1 MKGGHALQETYY
13 CVPGCPLRL
22 ALVSDLH
29 ERPFDAVL
37 ASLERNRPELI
48 CVAGDFLYG
57 RPSNTGL
64 KVEEAGVLPFFS
76 ACAAL
81 APCFVSLGNH
91 EWMITDSD
99 LALIRETG
107 AVPLNN
113 AFTVLERESARL
125 VIGGLSSSR
134 VYAYRQFLAAGYAP
148 GEANRHTRSRFLH
161 MPPSLDW
168 LDAFCAERGY
178 HLLLC
183 HHPEYYPRYLRERQ
197 IELILSGH
205 AHGGQIRLFGQG
217 LFAPGQGLFPKLTS
231 GVTDGRLVVGRG
243 LANCQKV
250 PRLFNPTELVY
261 VSGAAC
267 PP

>member
-1 MKGGHALQETYY
+1 MQETYY
-13 CVPGCPLRL
+13 TVPGCPLRL

-57 RPSNTGL
+57 RPSQTGL

-81 APCFVSLGNH
+81 APCFASLGNH
-91 EWMITDSD
+91 EWMITDDD

-113 AFTVLERESARL
+113 AFTVLEREGVRL
-125 VIGGLSSSR
+125 VVGGLSSSR

-148 GEANRHTRSRFLH
+148 GEANRHTRSR
-161 MPPSLDW
+161 
-168 LDAFCAERGY
+168 
-178 HLLLC
+178 
-183 HHPEYYPRYLRERQ
+183 
-197 IELILSGH
+197 
-205 AHGGQIRLFGQG
+205 
-217 LFAPGQGLFPKLTS
+217 
-231 GVTDGRLVVGRG
+231 
-243 LANCQKV
+243 
-250 PRLFNPTELVY
+250 
-261 VSGAAC
+261 
-267 PP
+267 